1 MVTYSYCIVALLLI
15 LPLNCNGANTTSI
28 FDIRDEKYMTAKY
41 TVVLLFPVFLLYGII
56 SNILMAIVCFS
67 RGNLYG
73 RAFILI
79 TLQII
84 ICNLISF
91 IPHMIVLLPEILL
104 TKKNSNC
111 NLQNVDQSV
120 VLDDQYIFILRRIT
134 LWIFM
139 DAKSLPVYYFPEIQ
153 CTIRINKAVFSN
165 HFRMVNS
172 FWYVKN
178 DCFVLYGDYRLFWK
192 QKFVVED
199 FII

>member
-104 TKKNSNC
+104 TKNS
-111 NLQNVDQSV
+111 LYSSK
-120 VLDDQYIFILRRIT
+120 I
-134 LWIFM
+134 WIN
-139 DAKSLPVYYFPEIQ
+139 
-153 CTIRINKAVFSN
+153 RVFSTIN
-165 HFRMVNS
+165 TSSFYAVLHFAFLWTLNRFLSIIFPKFN
-172 FWYVKN
+172 
-178 DCFVLYGDYRLFWK
+178 VLFESTKLYFLIIFFLVCQRWFIHLIWK
-192 QKFVVED
+192 PSTAQSCHAKF
-199 FII
+199 